1 MKEFFPHGL
10 SVFVTSFMYHTF
22 NVEEKRKTLCV
33 FSIVSS
39 IFWPSTSDLRFW
51 SNQCYKRNLCHS
63 SALEAFLKL
72 SLDKDSE
79 SLAFFRY
86 W

>member
-22 NVEEKRKTLCV
+22 NVEEKRKTFCV

-39 IFWPSTSDLRFW
+39 IF
-51 SNQCYKRNLCHS
+51 
-63 SALEAFLKL
+63 
-72 SLDKDSE
+72 
-79 SLAFFRY
+79 
-86 W
+86 